1 MKSIK
6 VRKTTFEEE
15 QEDKSEAFLKLSP
28 MERLAINEE
37 LRKRIW
43 GEKYCSSIISGSKVK
58 KYNSFDEKP

>member
-1 MKSIK
+1 MNSIK

-15 QEDKSEAFLKLSP
+15 QEDKNEDFLKLSP

-43 GEKYCSSIISGSKVK
+43 GEKYYSTIIPGSKVRR
-58 KYNSFDEKP
+58 YNSIDEKP